1 MQVEQKNIWEDVTR
15 NAKRDNSNRAIAAYQ
30 ANMPDAGAVAAF
42 GGQEAYV
49 QQKTA
54 VSEAGNIDMATYS
67 NPAKQGQE
75 EKTVAEKI
83 AGQEISSGQARSNEI
98 AVVANTTSTED
109 LKKMEED
116 GFSISDADSHTIITV
131 TDKIKAALA
140 KAGVDVS
147 SMGGTLTKEQLEE
160 ITGSPVVT
168 QQIMDSLAAN
178 DLPATE
184 ENVQDSAEALAQAA
198 SIPEITKQAM
208 SYLLKNDMEP
218 TIRNLYLS
226 NYSSSAEN
234 IVEPEQS
241 GIDFESLMPQ
251 IREIIAE
258 AGLSDDEHAVD
269 NSKWLVANQI
279 PLTPENLQY
288 LTDLQGLSDD
298 LQTDHIDWNQIVDSM
313 AKAIAA
319 GKRPSDA
326 SMITAR
332 RQMEEARLVM
342 TSEASVA
349 MEKAGVEM
357 DLTPLADLVED
368 LKSQEREYYKDL
380 LAGAGVEPSEKNV
393 DLMAETMDVFAEL
406 KQQPAYV
413 IGQIDADDSVQEIHD
428 AGAQMQRAFAQ
439 ANESYETLMTAP
451 RSDMGD
457 SITKAFSNVDDI
469 LQDLQLDT
477 SETNRRAVRIL
488 AYNNTEITPENIMEV
503 KALDEQMQRA
513 FSNMKPAV
521 TLEMIRRG
529 ENPLDMTMEQLNQAA
544 QEIQQENGTQEQ
556 ERFSKYLWK
565 LEQNHEISEE
575 ERSSYIGIYRLIAQV
590 EKGDGAALGFLM
602 NQGSDVTMRN
612 LLHAVRSEKKSGL
625 DYQVDDDFDG
635 VDSTAEGPKIDE
647 QISAAFQQNC
657 LRDVMEH
664 ISPEKLSRL
673 GEEKWQN
680 MSPEQLAEALRQMDE
695 SVGEQEAEKS
705 YRQEQLAQYQ
715 QLAETPED
723 VYTYLERY
731 DIPNSMVN
739 VMAASEML
747 RKPNRMM
754 ERLFQQD
761 HVSKD
766 SMTEIAEM
774 KEQVLEQFSKALEN
788 PSDLADAM
796 ETLADVAEHVM
807 DTMIVEDPDVRTIDI
822 REMRQMT
829 AQFQIG
835 AKQSQE
841 ECYVIPMQTGDSVTG
856 VSLKIVRGKKKK
868 GLVDIFL
875 DGEKAGKIT
884 ASFQVKSDRI
894 SGTIVTGS
902 EETAKQIEEHLQEMQ
917 DAMQEPADIHVAYTP
932 DLSLSQFEMSGIRRE
947 SEMKEQ
953 GELEKDRSN
962 QVQTT
967 RLYHTAEVFINS
979 IKSLLTKTKDL

>member
-15 NAKRDNSNRAIAAYQ
+15 NAKRDNSKRAIAAYQ
-30 ANMPDAGAVAAF
+30 ANMPDAVAVAAF

-168 QQIMDSLAAN
+168 QQIMDSLVAN

-413 IGQIDADDSVQEIHD
+413 IGQVDADDSVQEIHD

-529 ENPLDMTMEQLNQAA
+529 ENPLDMTMEQLNQVA

-556 ERFSKYLWK
+556 ERFSKYLW
-565 LEQNHEISEE
+565 
-575 ERSSYIGIYRLIAQV
+575 
-590 EKGDGAALGFLM
+590 
-602 NQGSDVTMRN
+602 
-612 LLHAVRSEKKSGL
+612 
-625 DYQVDDDFDG
+625 
-635 VDSTAEGPKIDE
+635 
-647 QISAAFQQNC
+647 
-657 LRDVMEH
+657 
-664 ISPEKLSRL
+664 
-673 GEEKWQN
+673 
-680 MSPEQLAEALRQMDE
+680 
-695 SVGEQEAEKS
+695 
-705 YRQEQLAQYQ
+705 
-715 QLAETPED
+715 
-723 VYTYLERY
+723 
-731 DIPNSMVN
+731 
-739 VMAASEML
+739 
-747 RKPNRMM
+747 
-754 ERLFQQD
+754 
-761 HVSKD
+761 
-766 SMTEIAEM
+766 
-774 KEQVLEQFSKALEN
+774 
-788 PSDLADAM
+788 
-796 ETLADVAEHVM
+796 
-807 DTMIVEDPDVRTIDI
+807 
-822 REMRQMT
+822 
-829 AQFQIG
+829 
-835 AKQSQE
+835 
-841 ECYVIPMQTGDSVTG
+841 
-856 VSLKIVRGKKKK
+856 
-868 GLVDIFL
+868 
-875 DGEKAGKIT
+875 
-884 ASFQVKSDRI
+884 
-894 SGTIVTGS
+894 
-902 EETAKQIEEHLQEMQ
+902 
-917 DAMQEPADIHVAYTP
+917 
-932 DLSLSQFEMSGIRRE
+932 
-947 SEMKEQ
+947 
-953 GELEKDRSN
+953 
-962 QVQTT
+962 
-967 RLYHTAEVFINS
+967 
-979 IKSLLTKTKDL
+979 

>member
-30 ANMPDAGAVAAF
+30 ANMPDAGAVVAF

-298 LQTDHIDWNQIVDSM
+298 LQTDHIDWDQIVDSM

-319 GKRPSDA
+319 GKRPADA

-413 IGQIDADDSVQEIHD
+413 IGQVDADDSVQEIHD

-529 ENPLDMTMEQLNQAA
+529 ENPLDMNMEQLNQVA
-544 QEIQQENGTQEQ
+544 QEIQQENGTKEQ

-612 LLHAVRSEKKSGL
+612 LLRAVRSEKKSGL

-731 DIPNSMVN
+731 DIPNSMIN

-761 HVSKD
+761 QRFHD
-766 SMTEIAEM
+766 RDCRDE
-774 KEQVLEQFSKALEN
+774 
-788 PSDLADAM
+788 
-796 ETLADVAEHVM
+796 
-807 DTMIVEDPDVRTIDI
+807 R
-822 REMRQMT
+822 
-829 AQFQIG
+829 
-835 AKQSQE
+835 
-841 ECYVIPMQTGDSVTG
+841 
-856 VSLKIVRGKKKK
+856 
-868 GLVDIFL
+868 
-875 DGEKAGKIT
+875 AGT
-884 ASFQVKSDRI
+884 
-894 SGTIVTGS
+894 
-902 EETAKQIEEHLQEMQ
+902 
-917 DAMQEPADIHVAYTP
+917 
-932 DLSLSQFEMSGIRRE
+932 
-947 SEMKEQ
+947 
-953 GELEKDRSN
+953 
-962 QVQTT
+962 
-967 RLYHTAEVFINS
+967 
-979 IKSLLTKTKDL
+979 

>member
-1 MQVEQKNIWEDVTR
+1 
-15 NAKRDNSNRAIAAYQ
+15 
-30 ANMPDAGAVAAF
+30 
-42 GGQEAYV
+42 
-49 QQKTA
+49 
-54 VSEAGNIDMATYS
+54 
-67 NPAKQGQE
+67 
-75 EKTVAEKI
+75 
-83 AGQEISSGQARSNEI
+83 
-98 AVVANTTSTED
+98 
-109 LKKMEED
+109 
-116 GFSISDADSHTIITV
+116 
-131 TDKIKAALA
+131 
-140 KAGVDVS
+140 
-147 SMGGTLTKEQLEE
+147 
-160 ITGSPVVT
+160 
-168 QQIMDSLAAN
+168 
-178 DLPATE
+178 
-184 ENVQDSAEALAQAA
+184 
-198 SIPEITKQAM
+198 
-208 SYLLKNDMEP
+208 
-218 TIRNLYLS
+218 
-226 NYSSSAEN
+226 
-234 IVEPEQS
+234 
-241 GIDFESLMPQ
+241 
-251 IREIIAE
+251 
-258 AGLSDDEHAVD
+258 
-269 NSKWLVANQI
+269 
-279 PLTPENLQY
+279 
-288 LTDLQGLSDD
+288 
-298 LQTDHIDWNQIVDSM
+298 
-313 AKAIAA
+313 
-319 GKRPSDA
+319 
-326 SMITAR
+326 
-332 RQMEEARLVM
+332 
-342 TSEASVA
+342 
-349 MEKAGVEM
+349 
-357 DLTPLADLVED
+357 
-368 LKSQEREYYKDL
+368 
-380 LAGAGVEPSEKNV
+380 
-393 DLMAETMDVFAEL
+393 
-406 KQQPAYV
+406 
-413 IGQIDADDSVQEIHD
+413 
-428 AGAQMQRAFAQ
+428 
-439 ANESYETLMTAP
+439 
-451 RSDMGD
+451 MGD

-612 LLHAVRSEKKSGL
+612 LLRAVRSEKKSGL

-635 VDSTAEGPKIDE
+635 VDSTAEGSKIDE

-731 DIPNSMVN
+731 DIPNSMIN

-822 REMRQMT
+822 REML
-829 AQFQIG
+829 IN
-835 AKQSQE
+835 
-841 ECYVIPMQTGDSVTG
+841 
-856 VSLKIVRGKKKK
+856 
-868 GLVDIFL
+868 
-875 DGEKAGKIT
+875 
-884 ASFQVKSDRI
+884 
-894 SGTIVTGS
+894 
-902 EETAKQIEEHLQEMQ
+902 
-917 DAMQEPADIHVAYTP
+917 
-932 DLSLSQFEMSGIRRE
+932 LSCKL
-947 SEMKEQ
+947 
-953 GELEKDRSN
+953 
-962 QVQTT
+962 
-967 RLYHTAEVFINS
+967 
-979 IKSLLTKTKDL
+979 